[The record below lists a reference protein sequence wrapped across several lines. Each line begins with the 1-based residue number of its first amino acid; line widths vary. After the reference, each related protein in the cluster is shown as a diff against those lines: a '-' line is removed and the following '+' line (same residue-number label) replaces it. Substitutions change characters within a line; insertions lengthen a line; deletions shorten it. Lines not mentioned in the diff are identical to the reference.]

1 VAEIPSEI
9 VLKRDR
15 DLEGR
20 DWHIWLRRGLFALLP
35 LVTLLALLDLFG
47 QRPTHQSTAAAA
59 ADLNV
64 YAPERVRSGVLF
76 QARFR
81 ITAKRELKKATL
93 VLDPGWLESMSV
105 NSIQPQPTNQG
116 SDDGR
121 MTLELGHVP
130 AGQAYVLYIYFQV
143 NPTNVGHRSQSV
155 ELLDGNERISV
166 VDRSITIFP

>member
-20 DWHIWLRRGLFALLP
+20 AWQIWARRGLFALLP

-47 QRPTHQSTAAAA
+47 QRPSSQTTSAAA
-59 ADLNV
+59 ADFTV

-81 ITAKRELKKATL
+81 ITAKSELKKAIL
-93 VLDPGWLESMSV
+93 VLDPGWFESMSV

-116 SDDGR
+116 SADGK
-121 MTLELGHVP
+121 MTLELGHIP
-130 AGQAYVLYIYFQV
+130 AGEAYVLYIYFQV

-155 ELLDGNERISV
+155 ELLDGNERIAV